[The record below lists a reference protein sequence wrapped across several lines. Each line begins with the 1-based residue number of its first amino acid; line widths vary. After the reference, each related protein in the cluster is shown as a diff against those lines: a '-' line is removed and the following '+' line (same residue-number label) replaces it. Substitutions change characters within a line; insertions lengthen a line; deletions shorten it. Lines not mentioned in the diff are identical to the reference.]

1 MGTLLLGLVVGSAIG
16 FVMGR
21 RRQTSNTAAV
31 TPAPMRPPVA
41 PSSPGPVVP
50 PLAAPNK
57 KAKKVGLTETDFQP
71 SDDILLKMQQAWEQG
86 GRLDPESDA
95 VVVPP
100 QPREPSVASPE
111 ATPLP
116 APTLDPTLD
125 NTMRRVFERLEGPP
139 SGKGT
144 GTMDETGNGHRGAGR
159 TGGRRLHRRPPLEE
173 RPGVLPPVR
182 HEPRHERSRGRPGV
196 PVRRSVRSGRRSDR
210 ARAHVPVL
218 WLEGD
223 ARVGVRPRCRT
234 RTGRSVRLPGRQ
246 GSPPLSGWRTPQLR
260 APVFG
265 VQTAATGMRVRWRA
279 GAVTAISSPRR

>member
-31 TPAPMRPPVA
+31 TAAPMRPPVA

-100 QPREPSVASPE
+100 PPPEPSAATPE
-111 ATPLP
+111 AAPLP

-125 NTMRRVFERLEGPP
+125 DTMRRVFERLEGTP

-144 GTMDETGNGHRGAGR
+144 GTMDET
-159 TGGRRLHRRPPLEE
+159 PE
-173 RPGVLPPVR
+173 RPAPEAAPSAGTVTEALAELEADGYTDDLR
-182 HEPRHERSRGRPGV
+182 LKNGRV
-196 PVRRSVRSGRRSDR
+196 YC
-210 ARAHVPVL
+210 
-218 WLEGD
+218 
-223 ARVGVRPRCRT
+223 PRCGTSHATNEVEVDRVYRFEGPSDPADEAIVLGLT
-234 RTGRSVRLPGRQ
+234 CPSC
-246 GSPPLSGWRTPQLR
+246 GSKGTLVS
-260 APVFG
+260 AFG
-265 VQTAATGMRVRWRA
+265 PDAEPELAEAFVYMAAKARHH
-279 GAVTAISSPRR
+279 